1 MIEIRGV
8 ECYGDLEDNS
18 NFEVICEDE
27 ENDTVWCEGNPNTE
41 DYTFSSWEEV
51 VNFFIDELGITDLV
65 EIQAI

>member
-27 ENDTVWCEGNPNTE
+27 DNDTVWIEGNPHTE

-65 EIQAI
+65 EICAV